1 MTHRQKIPQAS
12 KAAKVSPAFG
22 KAMIKKPWPL
32 TVPAKLDAQ
41 KGMKKKRKTCQR
53 PRLIGLDGNP
63 VELKSM
69 PNPICNPIPSEVN
82 HNAGEELKYSI
93 IAMLYQIK

>member
-1 MTHRQKIPQAS
+1 MTHRQKIPQAAE
-12 KAAKVSPAFG
+12 AAKVSPAFG

-41 KGMKKKRKTCQR
+41 KGMKKKRNTCQR
-53 PRLIGLDGNP
+53 PRLIGLEGNP

-69 PNPICNPIPSEVN
+69 PKPISRPIPSEVN
-82 HNAGEELKYSI
+82 HKVGDESKYSI
-93 IAMLYQIK
+93 IAMLYQIR